1 MNTLSLIMVG
11 TIALSLGIL
20 YPMMSL
26 AQEEQ
31 TGEQSQEQ
39 IEVPLNFSLKVPG
52 DGNEQNATEGG
63 KDVTVT
69 LSIQSSEGESPKELQ
84 LTAKVSNDTKL
95 QDLELCGTMN
105 EGKEMCKSLGEVVKA
120 QGENQTPGESSNE
133 TSTSGDSNDENNGN
147 EDNRQLT

>member
-26 AQEEQ
+26 AQFEQ

-39 IEVPLNFSLKVPG
+39 IEVPLNFSLKAPG
-52 DGNEQNATEGG
+52 DGDEQNATEGG

-69 LSIQSSEGESPKELQ
+69 LSIQSGEGETPKELQ
-84 LTAKVSNDTKL
+84 LTAKVSNDTKV
-95 QDLELCGTMN
+95 QDVELCGTMS
-105 EGKEMCKSLGEVVKA
+105 EGEEMCKSLGDVMKA
-120 QGENQTPGESSNE
+120 QGENQTSGESSNE
-133 TSTSGDSNDENNGN
+133 TSTSGDSNDKNNDNEGN
-147 EDNRQLT
+147 

>member
-26 AQEEQ
+26 AQFEQ

-39 IEVPLNFSLKVPG
+39 IEVPLNFSLKAPG
-52 DGNEQNATEGG
+52 DGDEQNATEGG

-69 LSIQSSEGESPKELQ
+69 LSIQSGEGESPKELQ
-84 LTAKVSNDTKL
+84 LTAKVSNDTKV
-95 QDLELCGTMN
+95 QDVELCGTMS
-105 EGKEMCKSLGEVVKA
+105 EGEEMCKSLGDVMKA
-120 QGENQTPGESSNE
+120 QGENQTSGESSNE

-147 EDNRQLT
+147 EGN

>member
-26 AQEEQ
+26 AQFEQ

-39 IEVPLNFSLKVPG
+39 IEVPLNFSLKAPG
-52 DGNEQNATEGG
+52 DGDEQNATEGG

-69 LSIQSSEGESPKELQ
+69 LSIQSGEGESPKELQ
-84 LTAKVSNDTKL
+84 LTAKVSNDTKV
-95 QDLELCGTMN
+95 QDVELCGTMS
-105 EGKEMCKSLGEVVKA
+105 EGEEMCKSLGDVMKA
-120 QGENQTPGESSNE
+120 QGENQTSGESSNE
-133 TSTSGDSNDENNGN
+133 TSTSGDSNDKNNDNEGN
-147 EDNRQLT
+147 

>member
-1 MNTLSLIMVG
+1 MNKLSLIMVG
-11 TIALSLGIL
+11 TIGLSLGIL

-133 TSTSGDSNDENNGN
+133 TSTSGDSNDENNDNEGN
-147 EDNRQLT
+147 

>member
-26 AQEEQ
+26 AQFEQ

-39 IEVPLNFSLKVPG
+39 IEVPLNFSLKAPG
-52 DGNEQNATEGG
+52 DGDEQNATEGG

-69 LSIQSSEGESPKELQ
+69 LSIQSGEGESPKELQ
-84 LTAKVSNDTKL
+84 LTAKVSNDTKV
-95 QDLELCGTMN
+95 QDVELCGTMS
-105 EGKEMCKSLGEVVKA
+105 EGEEMCKSLGDVMKA
-120 QGENQTPGESSNE
+120 QGENQTSGESSNE
-133 TSTSGDSNDENNGN
+133 TSTSGDSNDENNDNEGN
-147 EDNRQLT
+147 